1 MMTSARFFAYA
12 LMTVLAASVLA
23 MSLNAKSAYAVDD
36 LWYPGE
42 GVKQD
47 MYFKYRI
54 QEHDTN
60 DNRAFE
66 MTIYFKEQ
74 VDGDWI
80 VPAFV
85 VDQGRVINGT
95 LKLAANM
102 QALSGG
108 AGVPQEM
115 FTYISAYHGSLHWLD
130 AQTTRSKP
138 LSLNAG
144 SWGKTGSIG
153 GSEIKPSG
161 TEKISFAGAQDV
173 CQADSCDTTL
183 IQWHKGV
190 DSKIW
195 IVNEFPFPVKAL
207 TYADVTTGNAPIQF
221 AFELLDTGTGQ
232 PEVPGSVTEIPTP
245 PQGPFP
251 TARGTYEI
259 ELDWDPV
266 TIQPEGVVVF
276 GVTMTDSTG
285 FPLERVNYDLAIKD
299 SGGNI
304 VQEFKNQNAE
314 LGVATHEVTF
324 NTSGPMTVTVT
335 LNSISGAPAG
345 GGTFTEAVDFSIVV
359 VPEFPVSAAIITAV
373 IIGMVALMTRTKSA
387 GLSSLFGN
395 RNAL

>member
-1 MMTSARFFAYA
+1 
-12 LMTVLAASVLA
+12 
-23 MSLNAKSAYAVDD
+23 
-36 LWYPGE
+36 
-42 GVKQD
+42 
-47 MYFKYRI
+47 MYVKYRI
-54 QEHDTN
+54 QELDTN
-60 DNRAFE
+60 DNRPFE

-74 VDGDWI
+74 VDSDWTA
-80 VPAFV
+80 PSFV

-108 AGVPQEM
+108 GGVPAEM
-115 FTYISAYHGSLHWLD
+115 NTYISAYHGSLHWLD
-130 AQTTRSKP
+130 AFTTKNEP
-138 LSLNAG
+138 LSLTAG

-161 TEKISFAGAQDV
+161 TEKVLFAGAQDV

-183 IQWHKGV
+183 IKWHKGV

-207 TYADVTTGNAPIQF
+207 TYVDVTTGNQPIQF

-232 PEVPGSVTEIPTP
+232 PEVPGSVTEVPTP
-245 PQGPFP
+245 PLGPIA

-266 TIQPEGVVVF
+266 EIRPDGAVVF

-285 FPLERVNYDLAIKD
+285 FPLERVNYDLVIKD
-299 SGGNI
+299 SGGNV

-314 LGVATHEVTF
+314 LGLATHEATF
-324 NTSGPMTVTVT
+324 NTSGRMTVTVT

-359 VPEFPVSAAIITAV
+359 VPEFPVSAAIIAAV
-373 IIGMVALMTRTKSA
+373 IIGLVALMTRAKGA
-387 GLSSLFGN
+387 GLGGLFGN
-395 RNAL
+395 RNTL

>member
-1 MMTSARFFAYA
+1 MMTPAKFFACA
-12 LMTVLAASVLA
+12 LLTLLATSVLA
-23 MSLNAKSAYAVDD
+23 MSLSARSAYAVDD

-47 MYFKYRI
+47 MFLKYRV

-60 DNRAFE
+60 NNRSFE

-80 VPAFV
+80 APAFV

-108 AGVPQEM
+108 GGVPPEM
-115 FTYISAYHGSLHWLD
+115 STYISAYHGSLHWLD
-130 AQTTRSKP
+130 AFTTKNEP
-138 LSLNAG
+138 LSLTAG

-153 GSEIKPSG
+153 GSEIRPSG
-161 TEKISFAGAQDV
+161 SERISFAGAQDV
-173 CQADSCDTTL
+173 CQAESCDTTL

-195 IVNEFPFPVKAL
+195 IVNEFPFPVEAL
-207 TYADVTTGNAPIQF
+207 TYVDVTTGNAPIQF
-221 AFELLDTGTGQ
+221 AFELLETGTGQ
-232 PEVPGSVTEIPTP
+232 PEVPGSVTEVPTP
-245 PQGPFP
+245 PLGPKA
-251 TARGTYEI
+251 TDRGTYEI
-259 ELDWDPV
+259 ELDWDPAE
-266 TIQPEGVVVF
+266 IRPDGAVVF

-285 FPLERVNYDLAIKD
+285 FPLERVNYNLEIKD
-299 SGGNI
+299 SSGNM
-304 VQEFKNQNAE
+304 VQEFRNQNAE

-345 GGTFTEAVDFSIVV
+345 GGTFTEAVDFGIVV
-359 VPEFPVSAAIITAV
+359 VPEFPVSVAIIAGV
-373 IIGMVALMTRTKSA
+373 IVGIVALMTRARST
-387 GLSSLFGN
+387 GFGLFGKN
-395 RNAL
+395 KAL